1 MSAIERTQFA
11 NLNGKA
17 IGAYAEA
24 LGGFAAIV
32 LTILGL
38 GRVAPLFL
46 VAIATIAVGTAIIV
60 QSLNLIEEFARM
72 LGRSEQV
79 TELGG
84 VSTWSLGLLAGV
96 AGVVLGILALLNV
109 ASIELVA
116 IAAIS
121 YGGAALLS
129 SASTSRIGRARV
141 EAFSDNPITRR
152 LAGDVVTSSAASQAL
167 SGLAA
172 IILGILAL
180 AGFSPVVLVLIA
192 LLTLGAIIL
201 LNGAAL
207 GGAVLAVVGR
217 F

>member
-1 MSAIERTQFA
+1 MSAIERTQIA
-11 NLNGKA
+11 IPNGNA
-17 IGAYAEA
+17 IGSYAEA

-38 GRVAPLFL
+38 ARVAPLFL
-46 VAIATIAVGTAIIV
+46 VAIATIAVGAAIIV
-60 QSLNLIEEFARM
+60 HSLNVIEEFARM
-72 LGRSEQV
+72 LGRSEPV
-79 TELGG
+79 AELSG
-84 VSTWSLGLLAGV
+84 VSPWSLGLLAGV

-121 YGGAALLS
+121 YGGASLLS
-129 SASTSRIGRARV
+129 SAATSRIARARV
-141 EAFSDNPITRR
+141 GVFTDNPITRR
-152 LAGDVVTSSAASQAL
+152 LAGDLATSSAASQAV

-192 LLTLGAIIL
+192 LLTLAAIIL
-201 LNGAAL
+201 LNGPAL